1 MTQEYAMPDDKE
13 KLDAEYARSMA
24 AEVEAIANGSPGDV
38 VDVRP
43 QRWVENEAGRRAR
56 RAAKRGR

>member
-1 MTQEYAMPDDKE
+1 MPDDKE